1 MRLEDSISKIKG
13 VGDKTS
19 TLFHKI
25 HVDTVSDLIHL
36 YPRHYLSYD
45 APIDIESVEIGARVA
60 VQATISS
67 HVEVRKVRSLTLV
80 TCLCKDYT
88 GVIKLTWFNMPYL
101 RQTFHVGQEFVFVG
115 TVTVKSGQL
124 VMEHP
129 EYYSVEAYRSM
140 RSVRQPVYGLT
151 KGLSNKLVQ
160 KAIQQVLPLV
170 DGLEDPLPTEILDMH
185 QLMPFS
191 EALKEMH
198 FPQSDETLLKARNRL
213 VFDEFF
219 FYLAAMEAIK
229 DGRSYQSNQFPM
241 SYTEDIDAFINA
253 LPYELTGA
261 QKRTIS
267 EIRQDLEGEYVMNRL
282 VQGDVGSGKT
292 IVAVIAFLMCVK
304 AGYQGAYMVPT
315 EVLASQHYE
324 TVRKLL
330 EPHGV
335 RVALLVGSTSM
346 KDKRRIYEDLKNHE
360 LDLVIGTH
368 ALIQDKVEYA
378 NLGLVVTDEQHRF
391 GVKQR
396 QALSEKSMS
405 PHVMVMSATPIPRT
419 LAIILYGDLDISI
432 MDELPA
438 NRLPIKNCVV
448 GTKYRPAAYRFIT
461 KEVSAGHQVYV
472 ICPMVEESDTLEVEN
487 VVSYT
492 DTLKEV
498 LGGSISVEYLHGKMS
513 ADMKQEI
520 MDRFY
525 QKEIQ
530 VLVSTTVIEVG
541 IDNPNATV
549 MIVENAERFGLA
561 QLHQLRGRVGRGDAQ
576 SYCVFICGKESKE
589 AMKRLEVLNQSN
601 DGFFIANEDLR
612 LRGPGDFFGY
622 RQSGET
628 FFELADIYNHADMLK
643 LAKDSISHLKRQGY
657 DLKSLPSEALKEKL
671 SISMNL

>member
-1 MRLEDSISKIKG
+1 MTLEDSISKIKG

-25 HVDTVSDLIHL
+25 HVDTVSDLIHT
-36 YPRHYLSYD
+36 YPRNYLTYGEPVD
-45 APIDIESVEIGARVA
+45 IDVVEIGSRVA
-60 VQATISS
+60 VKGTIAS
-67 HVEVRKVRSLTLV
+67 HVEVRKVRSLTIV
-80 TCLCKDYT
+80 TCLCKDFT
-88 GVIKLTWFNMPYL
+88 GALKLTWFNMPYL
-101 RQTFHVGQEFVFVG
+101 RQTFHVGQTFVFVG
-115 TVTVKSGQL
+115 TVIAKAGQL

-129 EYYSVEAYRSM
+129 EYYSESDYRKM
-140 RSVRQPVYGLT
+140 ENEYQPVYGLT

-170 DGLEDPLPTEILDMH
+170 DSIQEPLPEVILEKYD
-185 QLMPFS
+185 LMPYTK
-191 EALKEMH
+191 AIREMH
-198 FPQSDETLLKARNRL
+198 FPQSREHLRDARNRL

-219 FYLAAMEAIK
+219 FYLAAMDTLKE
-229 DGRSYQSNQFPM
+229 GRSYQCNEFPM
-241 SYTEDIDAFINA
+241 QYSEEVQAFIEG

-261 QKRTIS
+261 QKRTID
-267 EIRQDLEGEYVMNRL
+267 EIREDLESDHVMNRL

-292 IVAVIAFLMCVK
+292 IVAIVAFLMCVK
-304 AGYQGAYMVPT
+304 SGFQGAYMVPT

-324 TVRKLL
+324 TVTKQL
-330 EPHGV
+330 EPLGV
-335 RVALLVGSTSM
+335 RTALLVGSTPM
-346 KDKRRIYEDLKNHE
+346 KEKRKIYEALRNHE

-378 NLGLVVTDEQHRF
+378 KLGLVVTDEQHRF
-391 GVKQR
+391 GAKQR
-396 QALSEKSMS
+396 QALSEKGGS

-498 LGGSISVEYLHGKMS
+498 LGNAIKVEYLHGKMS
-513 ADMKQEI
+513 AEMKQEI
-520 MDRFY
+520 MERFY
-525 QKEIQ
+525 KKEIQ

-576 SYCVFICGKESKE
+576 SYCVFICGKETKE
-589 AMKRLEVLNQSN
+589 AMERLEVLNQSN
-601 DGFFIANEDLR
+601 DGFHIANEDLR

-643 LAKDSISHLKRQGY
+643 LAKDSITELKKAGY
-657 DLKSLPSEALKEKL
+657 DLSQLPSKELKEKL
-671 SISMNL
+671 NISLNI